1 MGKLGRKGDSE
12 EEDETKDRLTK
23 GSHCLKQLGLTMIT
37 TWVSENIWKNFQ
49 DPLPPRNGKKFK
61 HLKSV
66 VFGDYLGEQ
75 EDWEENQH
83 QVIPKQTNKQ

>member
-37 TWVSENIWKNFQ
+37 T
-49 DPLPPRNGKKFK
+49 
-61 HLKSV
+61 
-66 VFGDYLGEQ
+66 
-75 EDWEENQH
+75 
-83 QVIPKQTNKQ
+83 